1 MQYNKKE
8 KNMKNE
14 ISIDNTFMIDENKA
28 LVANLTFSTKEEME
42 KYNEH
47 LHIGNLIYIVE
58 DKIIYRLNEL
68 YQLIPVELECS
79 LGELQYGE
87 KFKIKE
93 AMFNN
98 GIWMRLKYNFV
109 VDCDQ
114 QSLVACIDHD
124 TERLIGTTKILPNI
138 TTVFKTY

>member
-1 MQYNKKE
+1 
-8 KNMKNE
+8 
-14 ISIDNTFMIDENKA
+14 
-28 LVANLTFSTKEEME
+28 
-42 KYNEH
+42 
-47 LHIGNLIYIVE
+47 
-58 DKIIYRLNEL
+58 
-68 YQLIPVELECS
+68 
-79 LGELQYGE
+79 
-87 KFKIKE
+87 
-93 AMFNN
+93 MFNN